1 MHCVGQLHDADSASF
16 EEIPTSIEVGLL
28 GHMRKLVSLMPDM
41 DVKRVIG
48 QILQHEMLIAIA
60 RNSNI
65 VVRTAV
71 IRVRSNWTGGFAC

>member
-1 MHCVGQLHDADSASF
+1 M
-16 EEIPTSIEVGLL
+16 
-28 GHMRKLVSLMPDM
+28 GHMRKLVGLMPDM

-71 IRVRSNWTGGFAC
+71 IRVRSNWTGGFDKDRLL